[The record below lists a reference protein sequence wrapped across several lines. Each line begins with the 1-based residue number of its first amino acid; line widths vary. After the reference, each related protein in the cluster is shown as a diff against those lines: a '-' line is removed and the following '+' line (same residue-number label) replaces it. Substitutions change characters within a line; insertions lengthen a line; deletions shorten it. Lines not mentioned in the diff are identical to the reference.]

1 MKKPFFR
8 LLIGILVII
17 ALTILNILLFD
28 KVLKVMNLKVLK
40 WFPLFMCFIGFYM
53 AGIINRKTEIFLTPL
68 LLISLVIYIPLEL
81 FYFPYFLTVILFS
94 SLGILLSR
102 REIVY
107 RIKIPLLVILIGIF
121 GFFLFSQPLIIEN
134 KGFGIDPRNDLYN
147 ATVLWDFKAKKP
159 ASLPN
164 EIFQDTEGK
173 TFSLKELEGKTLY
186 ITFWATWC
194 GPCIAE
200 KPELEKLKMKFQ
212 DHQDIVFVDISV
224 DSNIEKW
231 KSYLSGHNS
240 NGYQIVSQNVAR
252 TYSNFNFSGIP
263 FHIIVDSDGK
273 YKKCHGPYILDEQL
287 LSNPVKLNEY
297 LKTPYKVF
305 KTIKLSEK
313 DTIVRVR

>member
-17 ALTILNILLFD
+17 VLTILNILLFD
-28 KVLKVMNLKVLK
+28 KVFKVMNLKVLK
-40 WFPLFMCFIGFYM
+40 WFPLFMCFMGFYM
-53 AGIINRKTEIFLTPL
+53 AGLINRETKIFLTPL

-107 RIKIPLLVILIGIF
+107 RIKIPLLVILIGVF
-121 GFFLFSQPLIIEN
+121 GFFLFSQPLIIKN

-164 EIFQDTEGK
+164 EMFQDTEGN
-173 TFSLKELEGKTLY
+173 TFSLKELEGKTLL

-231 KSYLSGHNS
+231 KSYLSEHNS

-273 YKKCHGPYILDEQL
+273 YKKCHGPNILDEQL

-297 LKTPYKVF
+297 LNTPYKVF